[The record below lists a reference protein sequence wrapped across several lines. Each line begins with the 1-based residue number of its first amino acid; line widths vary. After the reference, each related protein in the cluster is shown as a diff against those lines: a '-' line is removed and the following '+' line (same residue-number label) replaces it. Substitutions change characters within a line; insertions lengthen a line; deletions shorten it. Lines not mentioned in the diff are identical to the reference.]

1 MVSHD
6 ILVYGTDLSGVTAP
20 KAPVIMQM
28 KTEDFPARFLQDLLT
43 PQNPPIS
50 SATAVGTDKPTLFQP
65 VQRMLTVALIDLS
78 CNTPGFPRVD
88 PRRVQTAGMVVR
100 RVVRRRRHQG
110 GPVLDDADIR
120 AGWMCNAKG
129 QWGWVTLT
137 KEQEELDPDPARRPA
152 LQSGDPVLDGQL
164 AAMVFAKALTES
176 TTPAFAAPPAT
187 CAAIN
192 RTVLY
197 GLIPTASSEVSDTP
211 PQVPAIAPGDL
222 KNSLP
227 SYLLAGGYW
236 NASVLSGTQVDVRW
250 MSDDFLGNVYPP
262 FQPPPAQVSRP
273 AGFAAFQQFALTL
286 RMLSTVFAAFEP
298 TPSGRS
304 VMAILNRHNVTFDP
318 PITLA
323 DPSLPVSTLGMGDFF
338 AFAKTNLLDYQ
349 AYGSSAQPPSM
360 TMPANWE
367 WLNAADETDLIT
379 ALLSAAATQSPAQIA
394 PQGRFQDDTRLY
406 MLRMFVRIKSDHPN
420 CPPKL
425 VWSRYSQEFFI
436 APWHASSERA
446 HAPIPLPDPN
456 KVFMKG
462 VKPNCSFQVPGS
474 LMGAMQG
481 TTMSGLTSG
490 SGGGP
495 ALKLGW
501 ICGFNIPLIT
511 ICAFFVL
518 NIFLTLLN
526 IVFFWLPIIKICIP
540 IPAPSNTEDP

>member
-1 MVSHD
+1 
-6 ILVYGTDLSGVTAP
+6 
-20 KAPVIMQM
+20 
-28 KTEDFPARFLQDLLT
+28 
-43 PQNPPIS
+43 
-50 SATAVGTDKPTLFQP
+50 
-65 VQRMLTVALIDLS
+65 
-78 CNTPGFPRVD
+78 
-88 PRRVQTAGMVVR
+88 
-100 RVVRRRRHQG
+100 
-110 GPVLDDADIR
+110 
-120 AGWMCNAKG
+120 
-129 QWGWVTLT
+129 
-137 KEQEELDPDPARRPA
+137 
-152 LQSGDPVLDGQL
+152 
-164 AAMVFAKALTES
+164 
-176 TTPAFAAPPAT
+176 
-187 CAAIN
+187 
-192 RTVLY
+192 
-197 GLIPTASSEVSDTP
+197 
-211 PQVPAIAPGDL
+211 
-222 KNSLP
+222 
-227 SYLLAGGYW
+227 
-236 NASVLSGTQVDVRW
+236 
-250 MSDDFLGNVYPP
+250 MSDDFLSNAFPP
-262 FQPPPAQVSRP
+262 YQPPPAPVSRS
-273 AGFAAFQQFALTL
+273 GEFAAFQQFALTL

-298 TPSGRS
+298 TPSGRA

-318 PITLA
+318 PITLPA
-323 DPSLPVSTLGMGDFF
+323 APSLSVASLGMGDFF

-349 AYGSSAQPPSM
+349 AYGSSAQPPQM
-360 TMPANWE
+360 TMPTSWD
-367 WLNAADETDLIT
+367 WLNAPDETDLIN

-425 VWSRYSQEFFI
+425 VWSHYSQEFFI

-456 KVFMKG
+456 KAFLKG
-462 VKPNCSFQVPGS
+462 AKPNCSFQVPGS

-495 ALKLGW
+495 PLKLGW